1 MIALL
6 LGRVQAWLMAGVA
19 VFGALLA
26 IWLNGR
32 RSGGERVR
40 AQAQA
45 QEQEMRREGDAA
57 AADAARDG
65 ASDRLRRGRF

>member
-6 LGRVQAWLMAGVA
+6 WGRVQAWLMAAVA

-26 IWLNGR
+26 IWFNGR

-45 QEQEMRREGDAA
+45 QEQELRREGDAA

-65 ASDRLRRGRF
+65 AADRLQRGRF

>member
-6 LGRVQAWLMAGVA
+6 LGRVQAWLMAAVA

-26 IWLNGR
+26 IWFNGR

-40 AQAQA
+40 ASAQA
-45 QEQEMRREGDAA
+45 QEQELRREGDEA
-57 AADAARDG
+57 AADAGRAG
-65 ASDRLRRGRF
+65 ASDRLRSGRF